1 VFRQA
6 PNSLSLNTPI
16 CASSVNVTFPK
27 ITYVRLGGDE
37 ATPADLFG
45 EIASYQYYLPSG
57 VTPVSGLTPALGL
70 PNYYNGN
77 NNVNVSVDNPFLNYT
92 LKVRALNTICSQAL
106 PGNLNDIVIQ
116 RPQLSISGVTSMRC
130 GETDTK
136 TFTIQN
142 IPSSPNCI
150 TSYTWQIANKGW
162 KYNGSIPT
170 SDVVTSTPSIQ
181 LQSADNNAAPPQS
194 FSVVVATSSA
204 NVTLNKTINYLAP
217 TISIPIYSGDFGLNC
232 NVTNVNAVLTNAPIS
247 SYNLL
252 WSTVNGFYIDG
263 AASPQSSGTLTTVSL
278 EKVGSSASDLLT
290 VSLQATCGTINSVG
304 GYNYEGCLP
313 WDDLSVDYFNSVPM
327 KPDPLLVYCSTQ
339 DQLAGLLE
347 FEWYWFNGSDYTFAV
362 NSPGLSFWS
371 DTWPCGMNSLYVRA
385 KWYSGT
391 SELKYVGDYDG
402 YCVRLLTTPIKKDE
416 IKIFPNPAANL
427 IIVDYTPKNNIAVL
441 RVLDLQ
447 GKLLMQNEI
456 KNDANKARLFTKVD
470 LSKLPRGRYLV
481 AIQDGKNKY
490 TRIIEKL

>member
-1 VFRQA
+1 M
-6 PNSLSLNTPI
+6 S
-16 CASSVNVTFPK
+16 
-27 ITYVRLGGDE
+27 
-37 ATPADLFG
+37 
-45 EIASYQYYLPSG
+45 
-57 VTPVSGLTPALGL
+57 
-70 PNYYNGN
+70 
-77 NNVNVSVDNPFLNYT
+77 
-92 LKVRALNTICSQAL
+92 
-106 PGNLNDIVIQ
+106 
-116 RPQLSISGVTSMRC
+116 
-130 GETDTK
+130 
-136 TFTIQN
+136 
-142 IPSSPNCI
+142 
-150 TSYTWQIANKGW
+150 
-162 KYNGSIPT
+162 
-170 SDVVTSTPSIQ
+170 
-181 LQSADNNAAPPQS
+181 DNND
-194 FSVVVATSSA
+194 
-204 NVTLNKTINYLAP
+204 LAP

-252 WSTVNGFYIDG
+252 WSTVNGYYIDG

-290 VSLQATCGTINSVG
+290 VSLQASCGTINSVG

-347 FEWYWFNGSDYTFAV
+347 FEWYWFNGSYYTFAG

-402 YCVRLLTTPIKKDE
+402 YCARLLTTPIKKDE
-416 IKIFPNPAANL
+416 IKIFPNPATNL
-427 IIVDYTPKNNIAVL
+427 IIVDYTPKNNVAVL
-441 RVLDLQ
+441 RLLDLQ

-456 KNDANKARLFTKVD
+456 KNDANKARLFTKVN